1 MTKQEWL
8 TALIVAVGVA
18 VLTMGVTA
26 PPVCWAEPTAA
37 PVVPELPPTELT
49 IPSISAR
56 VSASATPAPGQP
68 VKVMLALTSPSGSDL
83 TRVPVTV
90 TVLSTTM
97 DPDARE
103 MPKPVQVTKVDTDV
117 PVGPDGNGSTV
128 VDLPLTWAIPAPPP
142 APETADSK
150 DAKRVLRLQRVTSYQ
165 MVLSSTLGGK
175 AAPADLQALD
185 RSNIPRN
192 VIPIQ
197 APQPEARNP
206 ILVPVQPVDIVMNF
220 NLLSFLS
227 LGGVGQLAPV
237 PSLNTAAAQAGIQVG
252 RATLNR

>member
-1 MTKQEWL
+1 MMTKQEWL

-37 PVVPELPPTELT
+37 PAVPELPPVGLT

-68 VKVMLALTSPSGSDL
+68 VQVLLTLTSPSGSDL

-103 MPKPVQVTKVDTDV
+103 MPKPVQVTKVDTAV

-128 VDLPLTWAIPAPPP
+128 VDLPLTWAVPAPPP

-165 MVLSSTLGGK
+165 MVLSSTLGSQ
-175 AAPADLQALD
+175 AAPADLQILVLSD
-185 RSNIPRN
+185 VPRN
-192 VIPIQ
+192 G
-197 APQPEARNP
+197 N
-206 ILVPVQPVDIVMNF
+206 
-220 NLLSFLS
+220 
-227 LGGVGQLAPV
+227 LAPA
-237 PSLNTAAAQAGIQVG
+237 PSLNAATAPAGIRG
-252 RATLNR
+252 EPGTLNK